1 MSNTASNLQAQVRA
15 TIAEVLGVPVATL
28 TGASSPATID
38 AWDSVQHLSIV
49 MALEQSVGVQFDPE
63 DIDKM
68 KSVSEIEAI
77 VAAKKS

>member
-1 MSNTASNLQAQVRA
+1 
-15 TIAEVLGVPVATL
+15 
-28 TGASSPATID
+28 
-38 AWDSVQHLSIV
+38 